1 MNIKEIDN
9 LEIRVLLNS
18 PIHSSNI
25 KEAVIEEFG
34 ENADLARS
42 QLFEVCRRYVYDN
55 PEILDEFDISIK

>member
-25 KEAVIEEFG
+25 KEALIEEFG
-34 ENADLARS
+34 ENADLTRS

-55 PEILDEFDISIK
+55 PKILDEFDISIK